1 MSPDAQRLLG
11 VAAVAGRWVR
21 HDWLAAVAHRSDEE
35 LTGPLREAV
44 DRGLLLVTPIE
55 RAGQEVYEFR
65 HALLQEAVY
74 ADLLPGQR
82 ARLHGAYA
90 SAIVGAA
97 ATRQAAPW
105 FAAELAEHWY
115 LAGQPGEALVW
126 SVRAADSA
134 ERVYAHAEAARHC
147 ERAVELWD
155 QVSGAADLAGT
166 NRVSLHMRAARAWE
180 CAGDEIRAL
189 AHVEEALRQVDPVA
203 DPARTGLLHH
213 LRGWYGAGKAD
224 LDAVLAANREAV
236 RLVPAEPPSTARARV
251 LMGYGR
257 ALHIQAGRYEEAAAV
272 HEQTLTA
279 ARRAGSHPQTV
290 QAMAALGHARA
301 VTGEVAAGIALLRE
315 ACASADAD
323 LADSGEFPGDHEW
336 RVARVAHVLLS
347 DALLKTGRLEE
358 AAEVAL
364 RGWESLRR
372 LGLAD
377 HRLACLLLGYAV
389 EALLGL
395 GRWDQAARISEPLA
409 HRPASFANAI
419 LQPKL
424 AELEAARGEPEAALA
439 RLDQVREQGWRPGP
453 EHSRELGQRRAEV
466 QLWLAP
472 AEPALADVNCAL
484 DAVTGTSQE
493 RFAGWLACL
502 GVRALADLAAH
513 ARARQDPAAAAG
525 IHQRRVMLE
534 GRLAEMTRGPFTV
547 GTLMP
552 TSAGAER
559 ALYEAELTRLDDT
572 ADPAAW
578 QAAARRVAA
587 AGTRLPG
594 RLRAVAAGRGAGYRR
609 GRRRPGGRAASR
621 RPRHRDAA

>member
-55 RAGQEVYEFR
+55 RAGKEVYEFR

-279 ARRAGSHPQTV
+279 ARQAGSHPQTV

-466 QLWLAP
+466 QLWLGLPAGPGRCELCAGRRNRHQPGAVRRLAGLPGCARPGRPCRACTGPPGPRRGGRHPPAP
-472 AEPALADVNCAL
+472 GHAG
-484 DAVTGTSQE
+484 GTTS
-493 RFAGWLACL
+493 RDDPWP
-502 GVRALADLAAH
+502 VHRRHAH
-513 ARARQDPAAAAG
+513 AD
-525 IHQRRVMLE
+525 E
-534 GRLAEMTRGPFTV
+534 
-547 GTLMP
+547 
-552 TSAGAER
+552 
-559 ALYEAELTRLDDT
+559 
-572 ADPAAW
+572 
-578 QAAARRVAA
+578 
-587 AGTRLPG
+587 
-594 RLRAVAAGRGAGYRR
+594 RR
-609 GRRRPGGRAASR
+609 GGTGPI
-621 RPRHRDAA
+621 